1 MACKCTQ
8 TTVNATAGGSTTAAL
23 SACTYPLWISMLSGC
38 TAGLP
43 ATNTQS
49 DVLISNPSANIVF
62 NTGYPE
68 GCNDS
73 YTTCNQY
80 VNNIGINETR
90 PQHTLSIGG
99 TLDVR
104 DYVHFSRGDAA
115 SLTGGSK
122 QSVYLGF
129 NAGRTRMSN
138 ANSYGNTAVGYS
150 SVGGAGVLNGSVYNT
165 GIGTYALNDLTSGDK
180 NTVIGA
186 NAGADITTGVNN
198 TFLGTDVAYQSTST
212 GNRNVYLGY
221 GQGYQTGNASD
232 ELRIGAAEAASWN
245 RKPLIQGNFAT
256 SAMTVNGSLELEGT
270 LTGFGDGNTG
280 GNEYVSVVG
289 GVYSTGVVRSP
300 NLNFVEPAKSLYIG
314 PTYVGHSGQT
324 TDIQNTSIG
333 YEAMS
338 ALGFAGDVFSNVA
351 VGYRALYQAGLANA
365 VSSSNTAV
373 GNNALGVVANGTN
386 NVAIGTNAIAN
397 APNGTVDNVA
407 IGVRSLFG
415 ATGAKSG
422 NVSIGTSTLMELE
435 GERYNTAVGQESLGT
450 TASGSENTAIGFQAG
465 AEVADA
471 SDFNVFIGAHAGQ
484 NGASA
489 NKGATFVGYGTATG
503 ATTSSSNIAIGYNA
517 QIPYSENHFMNI
529 GDIIYARKGFNGA
542 FGPDTILLGRDAYTS
557 GVGIATY
564 TVGVVGALSATGAIH
579 STDYIKFPN
588 VSESMCM
595 GYQCGTGATT
605 ELRNTVIGYQSM
617 GFLGSGSDAYD
628 NTAVGYRTLRWTSN
642 GGYRNTAIGSGALQ
656 FSNNG
661 YESTAIGA
669 KSLNAHTE
677 SQGNTSIG
685 SRSMYWANNVEIENN
700 TVVGAYAWYGAF
712 GAVTTGKH
720 NTIVGSF
727 ACQTANNL
735 GDYNVYL
742 GGYSNSNATATGK
755 GNVFMGYGTAT
766 GATTNNDVILLGY
779 NAQPGAAVDHHM
791 NLGDVIYASPGS
803 TNGSSGRKAVGIN
816 VPTPLTALDV
826 KYDNVISLASDKGG
840 GSDIVTFGSAGV
852 GYAANT
858 LVQLRGTDNWVKA
871 DADHTTLQGNLIGIA
886 MGAAPEAG
894 ILLKGYYN
902 VTTADDIT
910 TWANGGPVYVS
921 TSAGKVTESIATHG
935 AGDYIRLM
943 GYMTTT
949 ANIIYFNPDNTFV
962 VL

>member
-99 TLDVR
+99 TFDVR
-104 DYVHFSRGDAA
+104 DYVHFSRGDTA
-115 SLTGGSK
+115 SLTGGSRN
-122 QSVYLGF
+122 SVYLGF
-129 NAGRTRMSN
+129 QAGRTRMTN
-138 ANSYGNTAVGYS
+138 ANSNTNTAVGYKTLGS
-150 SVGGAGVLNGSVYNT
+150 TGVLSSAAGNVSMGYTSLAT
-165 GIGTYALNDLTSGDK
+165 LTSGFG
-180 NTVIGA
+180 NTAIGTE
-186 NAGADITTGVNN
+186 AGDEITTGGYNTLVGLAAGSGVN
-198 TFLGTDVAYQSTST
+198 LGS
-212 GNRNVYLGY
+212 RNVYLGY
-221 GQGYQTGNASD
+221 GQTNTDVAEND
-232 ELRIGAAEAASWN
+232 VLRIGNKMYSSTGIN
-245 RKPLIQGNFAT
+245 RPLIQGNFAT
-256 SAMTVNGSLELEGT
+256 SAMTVNGNLELEGT
-270 LTGFGDGNTG
+270 LTGPGDGSTG

-314 PTYVGHSGQT
+314 PTVTGHSGQT
-324 TDIQNTSIG
+324 TDSFNTSIG
-333 YEAMS
+333 FEAMS
-338 ALGFAGDVFSNVA
+338 ALGFAGAVTSNVA
-351 VGYRALYQAGLANA
+351 VGYRALYQSGLGDLDA
-365 VSSSNTAV
+365 SSNTAV

-397 APNGTVDNVA
+397 APNSTFDNVA

-422 NVSIGTSTLMELE
+422 NVSIGTSTLMGLE
-435 GERYNTAVGQESLGT
+435 GERYNTAVGQESLTT
-450 TASGSENTAIGFQAG
+450 TASGSENTAIGYQSG
-465 AEVADA
+465 AEVADL
-471 SDFNVFIGAHAGQ
+471 SHFNVLIGAHAGQ
-484 NGASA
+484 NGASTY
-489 NKGATFVGYGTATG
+489 KGATFVGYGTATG

-517 QIPYSENHFMNI
+517 QIPYSEDHFMNI

-588 VSESMCM
+588 VSESMCI

-605 ELRNTVIGYQSM
+605 ELRNTAIGYQSM
-617 GFLGSGSDAYD
+617 GLLGAGTDAYD
-628 NTAVGYRTLRWTSN
+628 NTAVGWKTMQFADS
-642 GGYRNTAIGSGALQ
+642 GGYRNTAVGTGALQ
-656 FSNNG
+656 FSDTG
-661 YESTAIGA
+661 HDSTAIGA
-669 KSLNAHTE
+669 RALHSHQI
-677 SQGNTSIG
+677 S
-685 SRSMYWANNVEIENN
+685 
-700 TVVGAYAWYGAF
+700 
-712 GAVTTGKH
+712 KH
-720 NTIVGSF
+720 NTAVGSRAAF
-727 ACQTANNL
+727 TSNDVNAIYNVMIGDYAAFTASNTGKNNTIIGSHAARLANDL
-735 GDYNVYL
+735 GDYNVYI
-742 GGYSNSNATATGK
+742 GTNSNNNATATGK
-755 GNVFMGYGTAT
+755 GNVFIGNNTAT

-803 TNGSSGRKAVGIN
+803 TTGSSGRKAVGIN
-816 VPTPLTALDV
+816 VTEPLTALDV
-826 KYDNVISLASDKGG
+826 KYDNILTLASNRGG
-840 GSDIVTFGSAGV
+840 GSDIVTFGVAGA
-852 GYAANT
+852 GYGT
-858 LVQLRGTDNWVKA
+858 GVIVQLRGTDNWVAA
-871 DADHTTLQGNLIGIA
+871 DADHITLQGNLIGIA

-902 VTTADDIT
+902 ATSADDIT

-921 TSAGKVTESIATHG
+921 TNAGKVTESLTSHG
-935 AGDYIRLM
+935 GGDYVRLV
-943 GYMTTT
+943 GYMTTV

>member
-104 DYVHFSRGDAA
+104 DYVHFSRGDTA

-129 NAGRTRMSN
+129 HAGRTRMTN
-138 ANSYGNTAVGYS
+138 ANSNTNTAVGYKTLGS
-150 SVGGAGVLNGSVYNT
+150 TGVLAAAASNASFGHTSLT
-165 GIGTYALNDLTSGDK
+165 TLTSGFG
-180 NTVIGA
+180 NTAIGTE
-186 NAGADITTGVNN
+186 AGDEITTGGYNTLVGLAAGSGVN
-198 TFLGTDVAYQSTST
+198 LGS
-212 GNRNVYLGY
+212 RNVYLGY
-221 GQGYQTGNASD
+221 GQTNTDVAEND
-232 ELRIGAAEAASWN
+232 VLRIGNKIYSSTGIN
-245 RKPLIQGNFAT
+245 RPLIQGNFAT
-256 SAMTVNGSLELEGT
+256 SAMTVNGNLELEGT
-270 LTGFGDGNTG
+270 LTGPGDGSTG
-280 GNEYVSVVG
+280 GNEYVNVVG
-289 GVYSTGVVRSP
+289 GVRASGTIQSP
-300 NLNFVEPAKSLYIG
+300 NLQFPYVASSIYIG
-314 PTYVGHSGQT
+314 PPNSGQT
-324 TDIQNTSIG
+324 TDNLNTG
-333 YEAMS
+333 LGWEAMS
-338 ALGFAGDVFSNVA
+338 ALGFAGVVHTNVA
-351 VGYRALYQAGLANA
+351 VGARAMYQTGLGDLDA
-365 VSSSNTAV
+365 SQNTAV
-373 GNNALGVVANGTN
+373 GAYALQTVANGTN
-386 NVAIGTNAIAN
+386 NVAIGTHAIAQ
-397 APNGTVDNVA
+397 APNGTLDNVA

-415 ATGAKSG
+415 ATGAKVG
-422 NVSIGTSTLMELE
+422 NTSVGTSTLAGLE
-435 GERYNTAVGQESLGT
+435 GERYNTAVGQGALLT
-450 TASGSENTAIGFQAG
+450 TASGSENTAIGYQAG
-465 AEVADA
+465 AEVADL
-471 SDFNVFIGAHAGQ
+471 SDFNVLIGGHAGQ
-484 NGASA
+484 NGASTY
-489 NKGATFVGYGTATG
+489 KGATFVGYGTATG

-517 QIPYSENHFMNI
+517 QIPYSEDHFMNI

-588 VSESMCM
+588 VPESMCI

-605 ELRNTVIGYQSM
+605 ELKNTAIGYQSM

-628 NTAVGYRTLRWTSN
+628 NTAVGHRTLRWTSN
-642 GGYRNTAIGSGALQ
+642 GGYRNTAIGAGALQ
-656 FSNNG
+656 FSNAG
-661 YESTAIGA
+661 WESTAIGA
-669 KSLNAHTE
+669 SALGTHQV
-677 SQGNTSIG
+677 S
-685 SRSMYWANNVEIENN
+685 
-700 TVVGAYAWYGAF
+700 
-712 GAVTTGKH
+712 KH
-720 NTIVGSF
+720 NTAVGSRAAYNSNDVNAIYNVMIGDYAAF
-727 ACQTANNL
+727 TASNTGKNNTIIGSHAARLANNL
-735 GDYNVYL
+735 GDYNVYI
-742 GGYSNSNATATGK
+742 GTNSNNNATATGK
-755 GNVFMGYGTAT
+755 GNVFIGNNTAT

-803 TNGSSGRKAVGIN
+803 TTGSSGRKAVGIN
-816 VPTPLTALDV
+816 VTEPLTALDV
-826 KYDNVISLASDKGG
+826 KYDNILTLASNRGG
-840 GSDIVTFGSAGV
+840 GSDIVTFGVAGA
-852 GYAANT
+852 GYGT
-858 LVQLRGTDNWVKA
+858 GVIVQLRGTDNWVAA
-871 DADHTTLQGNLIGIA
+871 DADHITLQGNLIGIA
-886 MGAAPEAG
+886 MGAAPEHG

-902 VTTADDIT
+902 ATSADDIT

-921 TSAGKVTESIATHG
+921 TNAGKVTESLTSHG
-935 AGDYIRLM
+935 AGDYVRLV